1 MTDALGAFLGWF
13 VPAVVVFGVT
23 ALALGTIGWAIRRA
37 RRSPRALARAQ
48 DARTAAGSLLV
59 RLDDAVGELDLEV
72 SLSDALYGGTAPA
85 ELRRARMT
93 AQHARD
99 RAFADYTE
107 LTDAS
112 PEPAPAEAVRRAN
125 VVEARAR
132 EALTAIDLARGRYRD
147 WLRAQSGAPAHVDTL
162 RERAER
168 LHAAIGDPD
177 ALVAELV
184 ERYDESEWRAASDA
198 ADGALRSLQSAE
210 AHLDAADTVRDD
222 PTRTALPDLAE
233 AERALRTA
241 EEQARA
247 LEESHRLVT
256 QAAAALPTEFEA
268 AREEIR
274 GALAG
279 LPALPPDASARLGA
293 ELRRAQD
300 GLDALEPSSARHPTE
315 AVARIARLRD
325 RLDLAQGDARTAQ
338 ERLRGARTA
347 LPGTLASARRALA
360 QAEASV
366 ARPGTGPS
374 ARVRLA
380 AARDELARARQASDP
395 VEALDVGRR
404 ALRHAEDAAALADY
418 DHLPGSAR

>member
-13 VPAVVVFGVT
+13 VPAVVVFGVAAI
-23 ALALGTIGWAIRRA
+23 ALAVIAWAIRRA
-37 RRSPRALARAQ
+37 RRSPRALGRAEEARI
-48 DARTAAGSLLV
+48 AAGSALV
-59 RLDDAVGELDLEV
+59 RLDDAVDELDLEV

-93 AQHARD
+93 AGHARD
-99 RAFADYTE
+99 RAFAEYAD
-107 LTDAS
+107 LTDAA
-112 PEPAPAEAVRRAN
+112 PPAPAEAVRRAN
-125 VVEARAR
+125 AVEARAR
-132 EALTAIDLARGRYRD
+132 DAVAAIERARDHYRD
-147 WLRAQSGAPAHVDTL
+147 WLRTQASAPAHVEAL
-162 RERAER
+162 RERADR
-168 LHAAIGDPD
+168 LQATIGDPD

-184 ERYDESEWRAASDA
+184 ARYDEGEWRAPSDA
-198 ADGALRSLQSAE
+198 ADRTLHALRRAI
-210 AHLDAADTVRDD
+210 AHLDAADAVRDD

-256 QAAAALPTEFEA
+256 QAALALPGEFEA

-274 GALAG
+274 TALAS
-279 LPALPPDASARLGA
+279 LPALPPDAGARLGA
-293 ELRRAQD
+293 ELRTAQD
-300 GLDALEPSSARHPTE
+300 ALDALEPLAERRPTE
-315 AVARIARLRD
+315 TVARIARLHD

-360 QAEASV
+360 HAEVSV
-366 ARPGTGPS
+366 GRPGTGPN

-395 VEALDVGRR
+395 VEALDIGRR
-404 ALRHAEDAAALADY
+404 ALRHAEDAASLADY
-418 DHLPGSAR
+418 DHLPGGAR